1 MNMKDWQ
8 LLTAKTVT
16 RQTNGSVDNTNINN
30 YDVLQRINKRII
42 MEEFDKWL
50 EELIDKYGT
59 VGY

>member
-1 MNMKDWQ
+1 M
-8 LLTAKTVT
+8 

-30 YDVLQRINKRII
+30 YNVLQRINKRII